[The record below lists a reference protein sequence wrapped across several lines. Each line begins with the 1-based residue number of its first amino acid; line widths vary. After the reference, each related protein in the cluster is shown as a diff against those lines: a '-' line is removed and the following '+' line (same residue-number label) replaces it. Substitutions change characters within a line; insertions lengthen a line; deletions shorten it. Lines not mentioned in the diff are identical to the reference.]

1 MITRDSIGGYE
12 QKLLVTIQKF
22 SDSKIQ
28 VLYWG
33 NSSQM
38 SVSDICTY
46 DLYEED
52 FCDFEEQN
60 VQWVEDT
67 ECEGSYIPVIIN
79 EHVVQEPKVCGYFE
93 PKCDVSR
100 WQKPVLIKQVDVIIS
115 DILNLVHLNAL
126 EAVEINI
133 YAEPEGYFLADLIEN
148 RFQNITDKTLKNLI
162 AKTDIV
168 IRTCMDYESYNGEV
182 DVKKRICEKQF
193 LSFWQP
199 QLEEVVQNIYEREEL
214 CKNYQRLSDNCIKE
228 DLKLLQ
234 LRNDVGDF
242 EDFFLQLIWK
252 KATEAVERREQKIV
266 TNAEHAK
273 GQWMK
278 EISVQMRDDIGADA
292 KKLSELRHFK
302 SLQGMNKELWQKK
315 RREYLQKNRSYLI
328 YWCFLMKCTVSEV
341 EDLLTVAQ
349 IYPYPTNP
357 GEQLLYSFMKRKD
370 YDKKHLQEAITKV
383 FPEKF
388 LDIGQ
393 LLGIEIK

>member
-52 FCDFEEQN
+52 YSDFEEQN

-79 EHVVQEPKVCGYFE
+79 ESVVQEPKVCGYFE

-100 WQKPVLIKQVDVIIS
+100 WQKPVLIKQVDVLIS

-168 IRTCMDYESYNGEV
+168 IRTCMDYESYNGEA
-182 DVKKRICEKQF
+182 DVKKRICAKQF

-199 QLEEVVQNIYEREEL
+199 QLEEVVQNIYEREAL
-214 CKNYQRLSDNCIKE
+214 RKNYQRLSDNCIKE

-234 LRNDVGDF
+234 LRNDTEDF
-242 EDFFLQLIWK
+242 EDFFLQLIRK

-278 EISVQMRDDIGADA
+278 EISVQMREDIGADA

-302 SLQGMNKELWQKK
+302 SLQGMNKDVWEKK

-370 YDKKHLQEAITKV
+370 FDKKHLQEAITKV